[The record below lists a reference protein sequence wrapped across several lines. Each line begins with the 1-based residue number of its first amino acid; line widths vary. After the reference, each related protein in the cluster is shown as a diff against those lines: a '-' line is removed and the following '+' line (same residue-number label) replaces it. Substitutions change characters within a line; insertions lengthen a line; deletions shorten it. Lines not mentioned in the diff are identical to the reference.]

1 MVSEILDRLKQHIN
15 TNNPGVFQKSFSGA
29 LQLESGKVVI
39 TDFRS
44 EMHKVGLSDDRGN
57 FFYIRT
63 EDEIRYLDADD
74 RVSACNN
81 YSVEQDC
88 RALFWVKRGNV
99 SKMIDAFSYDIN
111 SFKDDINGASMIKT
125 SLSSADSNFGT
136 IYLEET
142 QKDKP
147 KKPRGVTMVVID
159 FVLKFQTYGRE
170 ADCIDRNYCESC

>member
-1 MVSEILDRLKQHIN
+1 MVSEILENLKQHIN
-15 TNNPGVFQKSFSGA
+15 TNNPEVFQKSFSGA

-63 EDEIRYLDADD
+63 QDETRYLEADD

-81 YSVEQDC
+81 NAVEQDC
-88 RALFWVKRGNV
+88 RALFWVRRGNV
-99 SKMIDAFSYDIN
+99 SKMIDAFSYDIR
-111 SFKDDINGASMIKT
+111 SFSDSMNGASRIRT
-125 SLSSADSNFGT
+125 SLTSADSNFET

-142 QKDKP
+142 QKEKP

-159 FVLKFQTYGRE
+159 FVLKFESYGRE
-170 ADCIDRNYCESC
+170 ADCLDRNYCESC